1 MELHIS
7 VEFHDELI
15 ESEDEL
21 KHNSYVEYSRKI
33 MKMVDDIQNR
43 KNYGSKRLLVQVSL
57 FVDVFLSHSFIGR
70 VNSVTK

>member
-57 FVDVFLSHSFIGR
+57 FIDVFLSHSFVCRI
-70 VNSVTK
+70 NSVTE